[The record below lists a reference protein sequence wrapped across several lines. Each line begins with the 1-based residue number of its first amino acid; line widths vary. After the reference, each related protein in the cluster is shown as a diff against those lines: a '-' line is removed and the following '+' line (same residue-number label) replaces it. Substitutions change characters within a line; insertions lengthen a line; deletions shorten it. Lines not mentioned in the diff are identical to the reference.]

1 MIAKKL
7 LFSFYL
13 LFSHLKFEILLC
25 GVIWGHFR
33 RFQALRGQM
42 DFRQYTALCIFILY
56 IA

>member
-1 MIAKKL
+1 MAKKL

-42 DFRQYTALCIFILY
+42 DFRQYTTLCIFILY